1 MTAFS
6 LGSRLHLGAN
16 STLALSLP
24 QSFVAA
30 KRRQKPAP
38 SSEGAEAAPAA
49 DRGGY
54 LGGAQGAA
62 IGAVSSSTL
71 HTPNSQLKQARA
83 LPRRAPKLTASAVL
97 PPPFS
102 LFKKFLKLF

>member
-6 LGSRLHLGAN
+6 LGARLPLGAN
-16 STLALSLP
+16 SALALSLP

-49 DRGGY
+49 SHRISKEQT
-54 LGGAQGAA
+54 AVKP
-62 IGAVSSSTL
+62 AVSGLPSSVTAQRKSTAQC
-71 HTPNSQLKQARA
+71 H
-83 LPRRAPKLTASAVL
+83 LPQEEG
-97 PPPFS
+97 
-102 LFKKFLKLF
+102 

>member
-6 LGSRLHLGAN
+6 LGARLHLGVN

-62 IGAVSSSTL
+62 IGS
-71 HTPNSQLKQARA
+71 ARA

-97 PPPFS
+97 SPPFS

>member
-1 MTAFS
+1 MTDFS
-6 LGSRLHLGAN
+6 LGARLHLGAN
-16 STLALSLP
+16 SNRAFSLP

-54 LGGAQGAA
+54 LGGAQGATIGSARTAPPQSTEFAKVQTA
-62 IGAVSSSTL
+62 IIEAVPPAFFTF
-71 HTPNSQLKQARA
+71 QKILKTF
-83 LPRRAPKLTASAVL
+83 LEF
-97 PPPFS
+97 PF
-102 LFKKFLKLF
+102 LLQ